1 MTLIPLIFC
10 NDKVVTRDLFEGST
24 TLIIIKSFRLALLAF
39 PGVSLRR
46 GLELE
51 ELCQIIGNISSVFF
65 SCKQYY
71 ISYVYIELL
80 LSIESEKS
88 VLR

>member
-1 MTLIPLIFC
+1 MSI
-10 NDKVVTRDLFEGST
+10 LFEGST
-24 TLIIIKSFRLALLAF
+24 ATKMTNFSRLALLAF

-71 ISYVYIELL
+71 HSYVYIELL
-80 LSIESEKS
+80 LSIENEKS